1 MRMAWNQPGGGK
13 SPWGRRPGQGGGDL
27 DEKVRNWQRKIESLF
42 RPGGP
47 VGEGGAGSG
56 GASGGG
62 TGPLLIIVLIAL
74 ALWIGSGF
82 FQVGAAERGVIQR
95 FGKLVDVRQQGM
107 GWHWP
112 WPIETVTKIN
122 VANVNRTPYKSRVLT
137 ADVSLV
143 DLKFAVQYEY
153 QSATKALFQVRDP
166 EATMREV
173 SESAIREVV
182 GQSKLEDVL
191 VGATRP
197 EVTRRTKELIQRTLD
212 YYNTG
217 IAVTTVNLIDVQV
230 PEAVVPSQ
238 RDANKALADQEGTV
252 KQAEAYASGILPAA
266 QAQAA
271 KTLQEAEANRARVI
285 ALAEGEAARFSEL
298 AAAYERAPE
307 VTRER
312 LYLETMETVFGRANK
327 VLVEKSGGTG
337 AGGNVLYLPLDK
349 LAGHGAAAGASGS
362 DAQQSESIRPTPTEP
377 DTVTID
383 GRTRGER

>member
-1 MRMAWNQPGGGK
+1 
-13 SPWGRRPGQGGGDL
+13 
-27 DEKVRNWQRKIESLF
+27 
-42 RPGGP
+42 
-47 VGEGGAGSG
+47 
-56 GASGGG
+56 
-62 TGPLLIIVLIAL
+62 
-74 ALWIGSGF
+74 
-82 FQVGAAERGVIQR
+82 VGAAERGVIQR